1 MKYKVSIIG
10 FLSAN
15 SRLILTPAI
24 LAVLGLFLARHVFP
38 TQTHTLN
45 VLLKTQQSVNS
56 SFVFEGKGL
65 PTVPIESTGYLVT
78 QLNNCLSLI
87 DGLEVE
93 KSYVTRCIATPVDG
107 ADNLVSLTVRTG
119 NPEAGIAVVD
129 SIIQKLRTRQSS
141 SARIISDNLDLYV
154 SAILDGSLEK
164 MSPDRN
170 RNHSKTTAQQE
181 EQKYNIR
188 GDGKGGSDDANLIA
202 YIDRARRFDY
212 AKRISEA
219 NLGGNDE
226 KVTVK
231 QVTLAHGHPLA
242 LVAALCFGVGLGLL
256 LALNLSNPDR
266 SG

>member
-1 MKYKVSIIG
+1 MKYKGSIIG
-10 FLSAN
+10 FFSAN

-24 LAVLGLFLARHVFP
+24 LAVLGLFLARYVFP
-38 TQTHTLN
+38 TQTYSLN
-45 VLLKTQQSVNS
+45 VLLKTQQSINN

-65 PTVPIESTGYLVT
+65 PTVPIENTGYLVT
-78 QLNNCLSLI
+78 RLNNCLSLI

-93 KSYVTRCIATPVDG
+93 KSYIARCVATPVDG
-107 ADNLVSLTVRTG
+107 ADNLVSLTVSTE
-119 NPEAGIAVVD
+119 NPEAGIAVID

-154 SAILDGSLEK
+154 SGIFDGSLEK
-164 MSPDRN
+164 EFPDRN
-170 RNHSKTTAQQE
+170 RNHSKTRP
-181 EQKYNIR
+181 EQKEQNYNTR
-188 GDGKGGSDDANLIA
+188 GDGKSESVDANLIE
-202 YIDRARRFDY
+202 YIDRARRFEY

-242 LVAALCFGVGLGLL
+242 LVAALCFGLGLGLL
-256 LALNLSNPDR
+256 LALNLSNLDR
-266 SG
+266 NG